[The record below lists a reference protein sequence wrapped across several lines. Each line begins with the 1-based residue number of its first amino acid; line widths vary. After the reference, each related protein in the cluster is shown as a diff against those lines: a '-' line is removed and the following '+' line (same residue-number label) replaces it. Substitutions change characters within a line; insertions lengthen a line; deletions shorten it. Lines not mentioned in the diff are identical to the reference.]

1 MLDYGQHSARATTAT
16 AYLLALGHL
25 SHACPGGNCQGTAWN
40 RCGVAWESVA
50 SHDRRGRM
58 AAVWRIARCGDRPA
72 SSQFGREILCAIYGG
87 DLHAGDDGARA
98 SAFGP
103 RGLVHIG
110 GEKILGESGGENGRG
125 GSRASRHLAWR
136 PGHAN

>member
-50 SHDRRGRM
+50 SHDRRGGM
-58 AAVWRIARCGDRPA
+58 ASVWWLAGRGNRPA
-72 SSQFGREILCAIYGG
+72 SSQFRCEILSAIYGG
-87 DLHAGDDGARA
+87 DLHAGYDGART
-98 SAFGP
+98 STFGP
-103 RGLVHIG
+103 GGLVHVG
-110 GEKILGESGGENGRG
+110 GRNMPRDP
-125 GSRASRHLAWR
+125 RRQ
-136 PGHAN
+136 